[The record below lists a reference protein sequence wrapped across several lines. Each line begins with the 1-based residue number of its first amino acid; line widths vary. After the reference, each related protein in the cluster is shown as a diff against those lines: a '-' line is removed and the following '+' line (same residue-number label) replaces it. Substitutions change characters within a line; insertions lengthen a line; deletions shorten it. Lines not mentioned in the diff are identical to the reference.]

1 MIRKDLLIVNKLGLH
16 ARAASHLVK
25 TACDFTS
32 RITVE
37 KAGANANAKSI
48 MGLML
53 LAAAKGQTV
62 TVTADGEDEVAA
74 LSAVEAL
81 IRNRFHE
88 EQ

>member
-1 MIRKDLLIVNKLGLH
+1 MIRKELPIVNKLGLH

-25 TACDFTS
+25 TASDFRS
-32 RITVE
+32 RITIE
-37 KAGANANAKSI
+37 KNGACANAKSI

-53 LAAAKGQTV
+53 LAAAKGHVV
-62 TVTADGEDEVAA
+62 TVSADGDDEAAA
-74 LSAVEAL
+74 LAAVEEL

>member
-1 MIRKDLLIVNKLGLH
+1 MIRKDLAIVNKLGLH

-25 TACDFTS
+25 TACDFKA

-37 KAGANANAKSI
+37 KAGASANAKSI

-62 TVTADGEDEVAA
+62 TITADGEDEIAA
-74 LSAVEAL
+74 LSAVETL
-81 IRNRFHE
+81 IRSRFHE

>member
-1 MIRKDLLIVNKLGLH
+1 MIRKDVSIVNKLGLH

-25 TACDFTS
+25 TASDFKC

-37 KAGANANAKSI
+37 KAGASANAKSI

-53 LAAAKGQTV
+53 LAAAKGHTV
-62 TVTADGEDEVAA
+62 TVSADGEDEAAA
-74 LSAVEAL
+74 LAAIEAL

-88 EQ
+88 DQ

>member
-1 MIRKDLLIVNKLGLH
+1 MIRKELPIVNKLGLH

-25 TACDFTS
+25 TACDFRA

-37 KAGANANAKSI
+37 KAGASANAKSI

-53 LAAAKGQTV
+53 LAAAKGHTV
-62 TVTADGEDEVAA
+62 TVIVDGEDENAA
-74 LSAVEAL
+74 MSAVEAL

>member
-1 MIRKDLLIVNKLGLH
+1 MIRKELPIVNKLGLH

-25 TACDFTS
+25 TASDFRS

-37 KAGANANAKSI
+37 KSGASANAKSI

-53 LAAAKGQTV
+53 LAAAKGHVV
-62 TVTADGEDEVAA
+62 TVTADGDDEVAA
-74 LSAVEAL
+74 MSAVETL

>member
-1 MIRKDLLIVNKLGLH
+1 MIRKDLPIVNKLGLH

-25 TACDFTS
+25 TASDFTS

-37 KAGANANAKSI
+37 KAGAMADAKSI

-53 LAAAKGQTV
+53 LAASKGHTVIV
-62 TVTADGEDEVAA
+62 TVEGDDEAA
-74 LSAVEAL
+74 AMSAVEAL
-81 IRNRFHE
+81 IRNRFFE

>member
-1 MIRKDLLIVNKLGLH
+1 MIRRDLPIVNKLGLH

-25 TACDFTS
+25 TASDFKAT
-32 RITVE
+32 ITVE
-37 KAGANANAKSI
+37 KAGASANAKSI

-53 LAAAKGQTV
+53 LAAAKGHTV
-62 TVTADGEDEVAA
+62 TVIADGEDEVAA

-88 EQ
+88 DQ

>member
-1 MIRKDLLIVNKLGLH
+1 MIRKDLPIVNKLGLH

-25 TACDFTS
+25 TANDFTS

-37 KAGANANAKSI
+37 KAGAMADAKSI

-53 LAAAKGQTV
+53 LAAAKGHTVIV
-62 TVTADGEDEVAA
+62 TVEGDDEAA
-74 LSAVEAL
+74 AMSAVEAL
-81 IRNRFHE
+81 IRNRFYE

>member
-25 TACDFTS
+25 TASDFAC
-32 RITVE
+32 RISVE
-37 KAGANANAKSI
+37 KAGAKANAKSI

-53 LAAAKGQTV
+53 LAAAKGNTV
-62 TVTADGEDEVAA
+62 TVTADGPDEEAA
-74 LSAVEAL
+74 LAAIEEL
-81 IRNRFHE
+81 IRKKFHE

>member
-1 MIRKDLLIVNKLGLH
+1 MITKNLPIVNKLGLH

-25 TACDFTS
+25 TASDFKS
-32 RITVE
+32 LITVE
-37 KAGANANAKSI
+37 KSGASANAKSI

-53 LAAAKGQTV
+53 LAAAKGNIV
-62 TVTADGEDEVAA
+62 TITASGEDEIAA
-74 LSAVEAL
+74 MSAVEAL

>member
-1 MIRKDLLIVNKLGLH
+1 MIRKEVPIINKLGLH

-25 TACDFTS
+25 TASDFKS

-37 KAGANANAKSI
+37 KAGSSANAKSI

-62 TVTADGEDEVAA
+62 IVTADGEDEA
-74 LSAVEAL
+74 LALAAVEAL

>member
-1 MIRKDLLIVNKLGLH
+1 MIRKDLPIVNKLGLH

-25 TACDFTS
+25 TACDFKA

-37 KAGANANAKSI
+37 KAGASANAKSI

-53 LAAAKGQTV
+53 LAAAKGHTV
-62 TVTADGEDEVAA
+62 TVTADGEDEALA
-74 LSAVEAL
+74 LSAIEAL